1 MITDIALEHND
12 TELTL
17 VSQII
22 ELLRLLDTLS
32 DPEIKDTDKTKDLYL
47 DIQET
52 FKKYGEETDSE
63 EMKALSTALQGYN
76 TTICPSLISGYTY
89 NRCESLIEQIELLLI
104 TALYKIKCSGLFRGA
119 TRETL
124 KDNGHK
130 NTAFAGDLINIIKQP
145 EYKQKVFKNYKLEYV
160 SAWHDTDKDSA
171 VLTFADVKTG
181 LDEDLKS
188 CYKLGDTT
196 IIEYK

>member
-1 MITDIALEHND
+1 MITDITLEHND
-12 TELTL
+12 TESTL
-17 VSQII
+17 ISQII

-32 DPEIKDTDKTKDLYL
+32 DPEIKDTAKTKDLYL

-63 EMKALSTALQGYN
+63 EMKALSTALHGYN
-76 TTICPSLISGYTY
+76 TTVCPSLISGYTY
-89 NRCESLIEQIELLLI
+89 NRCESLVEQIELLLI
-104 TALYKIKCSGLFRGA
+104 TALYKIKCSGRFRCA

-124 KDNGHK
+124 KDNEHK

-145 EYKQKVFKNYKLEYV
+145 EYKHSVYRLEYV
-160 SAWHDTDKDSA
+160 SSWHDTDKDSA
-171 VLTFADVKTG
+171 VLTFADIKTG
-181 LDEDLKS
+181 LDEDLKV